1 MAGTIKGG
9 KAFSLKVDMAEFNKV
24 IANLE
29 LAKAQGPLLQ
39 RALKKE
45 GDAILVNSKIF
56 VGKKTHRLEQSHRVL
71 TYGTTGKRGS
81 VRVDVVAGGIS
92 VRGKLVNYAAAH
104 HDKNPYLQMAVDIQK
119 PGFTAR
125 ISKAIKLPGRK
136 TSLRY
141 SH

>member
-9 KAFSLKVDMAEFNKV
+9 KAFSVHIAMGEFNAV
-24 IANLE
+24 LANLQ
-29 LAKAQGPLLQ
+29 LAKGQGPRLQ
-39 RALKKE
+39 KALVRE
-45 GDAILVNSKIF
+45 GNAIVKNSKIF

-71 TYGTTGKRGS
+71 TYGTTGKRG

-104 HDKNPYLQMAVDIQK
+104 HAVNPYLQTALDLQW

-125 ISKAIKLPGRK
+125 MAKAVKLPGRK
-136 TSLRY
+136 TSLRF
-141 SH
+141 SK

>member
-9 KAFSLKVDMAEFNKV
+9 KAFSMRVDMTEFNKV
-24 IANLE
+24 IANLQ

-45 GDAILVNSKIF
+45 GDAIVGNSKIF
-56 VGKKTHRLEQSHRVL
+56 VGKKTWRLHDSHRVL
-71 TYGTTGKRGS
+71 TYGAQGRPT

-104 HDKNPYLQMAVDIQK
+104 HAKNPYLQMAVSIQR
-119 PGFTAR
+119 PGFTKR
-125 ISKAIKLPGRK
+125 ISKAIKLPGRR
-136 TSLRY
+136 TTLRFT
-141 SH
+141 